1 MRFLLL
7 TYSAPPGA
15 SALDDNALSAIDRFN
30 RSLREAGVLL
40 GTDRLRPAT
49 RRVDS
54 DAAPGSREAT
64 GYWLVQVRSLDEALT
79 WASRCPLAQGESIE
93 VRQAVPLE
101 TRPHNLLH
109 TENQQ

>member
-7 TYSAPPGA
+7 TFATPSNTAAFDEPA
-15 SALDDNALSAIDRFN
+15 SSALDRFN

-49 RRVDS
+49 RRVVNTQTIC
-54 DAAPGSREAT
+54 AREAT
-64 GYWLVQVRSLDEALT
+64 GYWLIQVRSLDEALT
-79 WASRCPLAQGESIE
+79 WAGRCPLAQDESIE

-101 TRPHNLLH
+101 ARPLPISH
-109 TENQQ
+109 TENLP